1 MYICYL
7 YYFVSL
13 KIIVA
18 HIHICSSLFINM
30 NVSMFINGDLNTLLL
45 DTPYLGVI
53 YHILASFGGVH
64 TPLNSPSRWGG
75 IYLCGIVVFVLVLFT
90 SSVSTVNLCV
100 LKPSHSTLL

>member
-18 HIHICSSLFINM
+18 HIHMCSSLFINM
-30 NVSMFINGDLNTLLL
+30 KINVLMFINGNLNTLLL

-53 YHILASFGGVH
+53 YHILASLGGVH
-64 TPLNSPSRWGG
+64 TPLNSP
-75 IYLCGIVVFVLVLFT
+75 
-90 SSVSTVNLCV
+90 
-100 LKPSHSTLL
+100 

>member
-1 MYICYL
+1 M
-7 YYFVSL
+7 
-13 KIIVA
+13 
-18 HIHICSSLFINM
+18 CSSLFINM
-30 NVSMFINGDLNTLLL
+30 KINVLMFINGDLNTLLL

-53 YHILASFGGVH
+53 YYILASLGGVH
-64 TPLNSPSRWGG
+64 TPLNSPSRWRG